1 MICPRN
7 VYKKQ
12 RAKKPQTNKGPY
24 LVILSQ
30 LETSIASS
38 KGPSKEIYGKVKVER
53 NEMFSWK
60 TASVKRVWADALD

>member
-12 RAKKPQTNKGPY
+12 RAKTNKQTNKGPY

-38 KGPSKEIYGKVKVER
+38 KGHRAAE
-53 NEMFSWK
+53 
-60 TASVKRVWADALD
+60 LDTTEAT